1 MNKRIAFLFFIVA
14 GLFLFSCCGK
24 VAESSVSYGAQPQ
37 ERSMKSDGFVSGFA
51 MEEAEPMVSESSI
64 SSFDDISMDER
75 SNLAQTPADK
85 PQDRPDP
92 MRIYN
97 GSAHLVVEDPRETRQ
112 HVEQRVKEWG
122 GYLES
127 SFGDTLVLRIPAEL
141 FYESF
146 DEILSLGKIIN
157 ERIDTWDVTEAFM
170 DLQGRLSLAEETRER
185 LYQLLE
191 RTSDPQ
197 ERSKI
202 LREIGRLTE
211 EVEQIRLN
219 MQSLE
224 NRASMSRITL
234 VLEPRISRE
243 ENTRSSIPFP
253 WIAQLNPLYPQGG
266 RFRASIDVDLGPS
279 FAVFTDS
286 EYFLAENPGGTILRI
301 STLDNDPRGDD
312 AFWQN
317 ALLFHLKDYYLT
329 AEPYDLHIGD
339 DTLPAVDFLSKD
351 REPYRYLVAVKSDG
365 KKLHLLEIFQPDGE
379 EVYGDLLLS
388 LQQGEWK

>member
-1 MNKRIAFLFFIVA
+1 MNKRTVFFLLLIA
-14 GLFLFSCCGK
+14 GLLLFSCCSK
-24 VAESSVSYGAQPQ
+24 QAESNVSYGAQPQ
-37 ERSMKSDGFVSGFA
+37 ARAMKSDGLVSGFA
-51 MEEAEPMVSESSI
+51 MQEAEPMDSETSI
-64 SSFDDISMDER
+64 SSFDDISKDEQA
-75 SNLAQTPADK
+75 NLSQSPSDK
-85 PQDRPDP
+85 PQDRPEP

-97 GSAHLVVEDPRETRQ
+97 GSAHLVVEDPRETRL
-112 HVEQRVKEWG
+112 HVEQKVKEWG

-127 SFGDTLVLRIPAEL
+127 SYGDTLVLRIPAEL

-146 DEILSLGKIIN
+146 DEILSLGKVIN

-266 RFRASIDVDLGPS
+266 RFKANLYVDLGPS

-286 EYFLAENPGGTILRI
+286 EYFLAENPSGMVLRV
-301 STLDNDPRGDD
+301 STLDNDPLGDD

-329 AEPYDLHIGD
+329 AEPYGLNIGD
-339 DTLPAVDFLSKD
+339 DTLPAVDFISKD

-365 KKLHLLEIFQPDGE
+365 KKLHLLEIFQPDGTQD
-379 EVYGDLLLS
+379 YGDLLHS
-388 LQQGEWK
+388 LEEGEWK